1 MFLQFAIYGCI
12 ILDDESLTLIRYL
25 NGSLCGQ
32 AEKKVLPLTNHIIYT
47 NAKIHPEVIQR

>member
-12 ILDDESLTLIRYL
+12 ILDDESLTLILYL

-32 AEKKVLPLTNHIIYT
+32 AEKKVLPLTVDLIWVMPT
-47 NAKIHPEVIQR
+47 